1 MQVFPKHKL
10 YTLKKLYMYISLNHF
25 SSIVTLYVC
34 FCGDRWIKLWHCE
47 EQIKIQQIYEQNI
60 STYGEVFWTK
70 YVTDTQLQFSVHTT

>member
-1 MQVFPKHKL
+1 
-10 YTLKKLYMYISLNHF
+10 MYISLNHF
-25 SSIVTLYVC
+25 SAIVTLYVC

-70 YVTDTQLQFSVHTT
+70 YVNDTQLQFSVHTYLF